1 MKSNFLFVLLFVQS
15 FSFAQ
20 EKLENS
26 LLWKVYGKNAKDTTF
41 LYGTIHIIAKKD
53 FILTS
58 RTERAL
64 KKSEALVME
73 VNMNF
78 SKEERQDMA
87 KQAMYP
93 SGKTI
98 KDYLSAEDYKYFES
112 YLTDTLKLGSLKL
125 KIYSMMKPIFVE
137 SMIMTEQISDKQS
150 YEETFQKLAKKK
162 PQFGLETISQQ
173 MSILNS
179 ESVELQ
185 VEQMIQHIKEG
196 KLNGVK
202 EMNKLVDL
210 YKNQDLQ
217 GLYDYIVQSM
227 TDETDNPEEV
237 KDRMLDNRN
246 QKWIGTLSEMMKD
259 KTLFIAVGAGH
270 LAGEEGVI
278 NLLRK
283 EGYKVEPAF

>member
-1 MKSNFLFVLLFVQS
+1 
-15 FSFAQ
+15 
-20 EKLENS
+20 
-26 LLWKVYGKNAKDTTF
+26 
-41 LYGTIHIIAKKD
+41 
-53 FILTS
+53 
-58 RTERAL
+58 
-64 KKSEALVME
+64 
-73 VNMNF
+73 MNF
-78 SKEERQDMA
+78 SKEEKQDMA

-112 YLTDTLKLGSLKL
+112 YLTDTLKLGALKL

-185 VEQMIQHIKEG
+185 VEQMIKHIKEG

-227 TDETDNPEEV
+227 TKEMENPEEI

-246 QKWIGTLSEMMKD
+246 QKWIGKLSEMMKD